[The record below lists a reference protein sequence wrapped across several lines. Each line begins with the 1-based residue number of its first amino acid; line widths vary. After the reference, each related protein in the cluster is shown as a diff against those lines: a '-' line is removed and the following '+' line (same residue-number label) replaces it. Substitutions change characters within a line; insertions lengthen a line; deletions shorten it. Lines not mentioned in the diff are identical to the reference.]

1 MVGRRL
7 TTTKTTTPPD
17 VEAMKRTALRM
28 SLIAI
33 VSVFV
38 FELTAGLFT
47 NSLAL
52 ITDSTHAL
60 LDAVV
65 TAILL
70 IAVRLALKPKDVDH
84 TYGHGKIETIGGFIG
99 GIALFVVAVF
109 FIYEASVRLAS
120 FSSST
125 TPDSASVAAIVTPG
139 IIGFA
144 AVAYTLAVDGF
155 RIGILGRA
163 MKKAAAKMTTGSTTL
178 KADFYHAFT
187 DLAST
192 AVAFVG
198 LWLVTTGFGQGDSIA
213 AIVLGSFL
221 SYLSVRFAYQ
231 NAMELTDVISPR
243 LVRRVQQAANETEG
257 VLRSD
262 DIKMRRVGNEIFAEA
277 TIALPAEISFES
289 AHDISAKVENNITKS
304 LSDSGLHVKPRNI
317 TVHFE
322 PVLRVDMPPELVIE
336 NAASQVSG
344 VRGLH
349 NVIISKIANSHS
361 MDVSL
366 HIQVD
371 RSATLAEA
379 HSIANAVEDSIK
391 RHLAAVENI
400 TVHLEPVMPDVVGG
414 MEPVSDS
421 KMYDFIRKGI
431 LDSASGVKKVNRIGI
446 YRTAE
451 NFLKIDVN
459 CSFSSEMSI
468 EQIHERVSE
477 IEKEIRRKYPG
488 SIVTIH
494 AEPSY

>member
-1 MVGRRL
+1 
-7 TTTKTTTPPD
+7 
-17 VEAMKRTALRM
+17 M
-28 SLIAI
+28 SLVAI

-38 FELTAGLFT
+38 FEFTAGLFT

-65 TAILL
+65 TAILI
-70 IAVRLALKPKDVDH
+70 IAVRLALKPKDIDH

-99 GIALFVVAVF
+99 GIALFVVAIF
-109 FIYEASVRLAS
+109 FIIEAIIRLAS
-120 FSSST
+120 ST
-125 TPDSASVAAIVTPG
+125 TDSASVVVVTPG

-155 RIGILGRA
+155 RITVLGRA
-163 MKKAAAKMTTGSTTL
+163 MKKTAAKITGSTTL
-178 KADFYHAFT
+178 KADFYHAFA

-192 AVAFVG
+192 TVAFVG
-198 LWLVTTGFGQGDSIA
+198 LWLVTIGFGYGDSIA
-213 AIVLGSFL
+213 AIILGSFL

-243 LVRRVQQAANETEG
+243 LVGTVQQAANETEG

-262 DIKMRRVGNEIFAEA
+262 DIKMRRVGNEIFVEA
-277 TIALPAEISFES
+277 TIALHAEISFES
-289 AHDISAKVENNITKS
+289 AHDISAKVENNIAKS

-322 PVLRVDMPPELVIE
+322 PMLGVDMQPELVIE
-336 NAASQVSG
+336 SAASQVTG
-344 VRGLH
+344 VRGVH

-361 MDVSL
+361 MDASL
-366 HIQVD
+366 HIQVN
-371 RSATLAEA
+371 RSATLGEA

-391 RHLAAVENI
+391 KQLTAVENI
-400 TVHLEPVMPDVVGG
+400 TVHLEPVMPDVVG
-414 MEPVSDS
+414 MEPIADS
-421 KMYDFIRKGI
+421 TMHDFIRKAI
-431 LDSASGVKKVNRIGI
+431 LGSASGVKKVDRIGI
-446 YRTAE
+446 YRTAQ
-451 NFLKIDVN
+451 NILKIDVN
-459 CSFSSEMSI
+459 CSFSSEMTI

-477 IEKEIRRKYPG
+477 IEKDIRIKYPG

>member
-1 MVGRRL
+1 MAGRRRL
-7 TTTKTTTPPD
+7 TTTTISD
-17 VEAMKRTALRM
+17 VQAIKRSALRM
-28 SLIAI
+28 SLVAI

-38 FELTAGLFT
+38 FEFTAGLFT

-65 TAILL
+65 TAILI
-70 IAVRLALKPKDVDH
+70 IAVRLALKPKDIDH

-99 GIALFVVAVF
+99 GIALFVVAIF
-109 FIYEASVRLAS
+109 FIIEAIIRL
-120 FSSST
+120 SSST
-125 TPDSASVAAIVTPG
+125 TDSASVVVVTPG

-155 RIGILGRA
+155 RITVLGRA
-163 MKKAAAKMTTGSTTL
+163 MKKTAAKITGSTTL
-178 KADFYHAFT
+178 KADFYHAFA

-192 AVAFVG
+192 TVAFVG
-198 LWLVTTGFGQGDSIA
+198 LWLVTIGFGYGDSIA
-213 AIVLGSFL
+213 AIILGSFL

-243 LVRRVQQAANETEG
+243 LVGTVQQAANETEG

-262 DIKMRRVGNEIFAEA
+262 DIKMRRVGNEIFVEA
-277 TIALPAEISFES
+277 TIALHAEISFES
-289 AHDISAKVENNITKS
+289 AHDISAKVENNIAKN

-322 PVLRVDMPPELVIE
+322 PMLGVDMQPELVIE
-336 NAASQVSG
+336 SAASQVTG
-344 VRGLH
+344 VRGVH

-361 MDVSL
+361 MDASL
-366 HIQVD
+366 HIQVN
-371 RSATLAEA
+371 RSATLGEA

-391 RHLAAVENI
+391 KQLTAVENI
-400 TVHLEPVMPDVVGG
+400 TVHLEPVMPDVVG
-414 MEPVSDS
+414 MEPIADS
-421 KMYDFIRKGI
+421 TMHDFIRKAI
-431 LDSASGVKKVNRIGI
+431 LGSASGVKKVDRIGI
-446 YRTAE
+446 YRTAQ
-451 NFLKIDVN
+451 NILKIDVN
-459 CSFSSEMSI
+459 CSFSSEMTI

-477 IEKEIRRKYPG
+477 IEKDIRIKYPG

-494 AEPSY
+494 AEPS

>member
-1 MVGRRL
+1 
-7 TTTKTTTPPD
+7 
-17 VEAMKRTALRM
+17 M
-28 SLIAI
+28 SLVAI

-38 FELTAGLFT
+38 FEFTAGLFT

-65 TAILL
+65 TAILI
-70 IAVRLALKPKDVDH
+70 IAVRLALKPKDIDH

-99 GIALFVVAVF
+99 GIALFVVAIF
-109 FIYEASVRLAS
+109 FIIEAIIRLAS
-120 FSSST
+120 ST
-125 TPDSASVAAIVTPG
+125 TDPASVVVVTPG

-155 RIGILGRA
+155 RITVLGRA
-163 MKKAAAKMTTGSTTL
+163 MKKTAAKITGSTTL
-178 KADFYHAFT
+178 KADFYHAFA

-192 AVAFVG
+192 TVAFVG
-198 LWLVTTGFGQGDSIA
+198 LWLVTIGFGYGDSIA
-213 AIVLGSFL
+213 AIILGSFL

-243 LVRRVQQAANETEG
+243 LVGTVQQAANETEG

-262 DIKMRRVGNEIFAEA
+262 DIKMRRVGNEIFVEA
-277 TIALPAEISFES
+277 TIALHAEISFES
-289 AHDISAKVENNITKS
+289 AHDISAKVENNIAKS

-322 PVLRVDMPPELVIE
+322 PMLGVDMQPELVIE
-336 NAASQVSG
+336 SAASQVTG
-344 VRGLH
+344 VRGVH

-361 MDVSL
+361 MDASL
-366 HIQVD
+366 HIQVN
-371 RSATLAEA
+371 RSATLGEA

-391 RHLAAVENI
+391 KQLTAVENI
-400 TVHLEPVMPDVVGG
+400 TVHLEPVMPDVVG
-414 MEPVSDS
+414 MEPIADS
-421 KMYDFIRKGI
+421 TMHDFIRKAI
-431 LDSASGVKKVNRIGI
+431 LGSASGVKKVDRIGI
-446 YRTAE
+446 YRTAQ
-451 NFLKIDVN
+451 NILKIDVN
-459 CSFSSEMSI
+459 CSFSSEMTI

-477 IEKEIRRKYPG
+477 IEKDIRIKYPG

-494 AEPSY
+494 AEPS

>member
-1 MVGRRL
+1 VAGRRRL
-7 TTTKTTTPPD
+7 TTTTISD
-17 VEAMKRTALRM
+17 VQAIKRSALRM
-28 SLIAI
+28 SLVAI

-38 FELTAGLFT
+38 FEFIAGLFT

-65 TAILL
+65 TAILI
-70 IAVRLALKPKDVDH
+70 IAVRLALKPKDIDH

-99 GIALFVVAVF
+99 GIALFVVAIF
-109 FIYEASVRLAS
+109 FIIEAIIRLAS
-120 FSSST
+120 ST
-125 TPDSASVAAIVTPG
+125 TDSASVVVVTPG

-155 RIGILGRA
+155 RITVLGRA
-163 MKKAAAKMTTGSTTL
+163 MKKTAAKITGSTTL
-178 KADFYHAFT
+178 KADFYHAFA

-192 AVAFVG
+192 TVAFVG
-198 LWLVTTGFGQGDSIA
+198 LWLVTIGFGYGDSIA
-213 AIVLGSFL
+213 AIILGSFL

-243 LVRRVQQAANETEG
+243 LVGTVQQAANETEG

-262 DIKMRRVGNEIFAEA
+262 DIKMRRVGNEIFVEA
-277 TIALPAEISFES
+277 TIALHAEISFES
-289 AHDISAKVENNITKS
+289 AHDISAKVENNIAKN

-322 PVLRVDMPPELVIE
+322 PMLGVDMQPELVIE
-336 NAASQVSG
+336 SAASQVTG
-344 VRGLH
+344 VRGVH

-361 MDVSL
+361 MDASL
-366 HIQVD
+366 HIQVN
-371 RSATLAEA
+371 RSATLGEA

-391 RHLAAVENI
+391 KQLTAVENI
-400 TVHLEPVMPDVVGG
+400 TVHLEPVMPDVVG
-414 MEPVSDS
+414 MEPIADS
-421 KMYDFIRKGI
+421 TMHDFIRKAI
-431 LDSASGVKKVNRIGI
+431 LGSASGVKKVDRIGI
-446 YRTAE
+446 YRTAQ
-451 NFLKIDVN
+451 NILKIDVN
-459 CSFSSEMSI
+459 CSFSSEMTI

-477 IEKEIRRKYPG
+477 IEKDIRIKYPG

-494 AEPSY
+494 AEPS

>member
-1 MVGRRL
+1 VAGRRRL
-7 TTTKTTTPPD
+7 TTTTISD
-17 VEAMKRTALRM
+17 VQAIKRSALRM
-28 SLIAI
+28 SFVAI

-38 FELTAGLFT
+38 FEFIAGLFT

-65 TAILL
+65 TAILI
-70 IAVRLALKPKDVDH
+70 IAVRLALKPKDIDH

-99 GIALFVVAVF
+99 GIALFVVAIF
-109 FIYEASVRLAS
+109 FIIEAIIRLAS
-120 FSSST
+120 ST
-125 TPDSASVAAIVTPG
+125 TDSASVVVVTPG

-155 RIGILGRA
+155 RITVLGRA
-163 MKKAAAKMTTGSTTL
+163 MKKTAAKITGSTTL
-178 KADFYHAFT
+178 KADFYHAFA

-192 AVAFVG
+192 TVAFVG
-198 LWLVTTGFGQGDSIA
+198 LWLVTIGFGYGDSIA
-213 AIVLGSFL
+213 AIILGSFL

-243 LVRRVQQAANETEG
+243 LVGTVQQAANETEG

-262 DIKMRRVGNEIFAEA
+262 DIKMRRVGNEIFVEA
-277 TIALPAEISFES
+277 TIALHAEISFES
-289 AHDISAKVENNITKS
+289 AHDISAKVENNIAKN

-322 PVLRVDMPPELVIE
+322 PMLGVDMQPELVIE
-336 NAASQVSG
+336 SAASQVTG
-344 VRGLH
+344 VRGVH

-361 MDVSL
+361 MDASL
-366 HIQVD
+366 HIQVN
-371 RSATLAEA
+371 RSATLGEA

-391 RHLAAVENI
+391 KQLTAVENI
-400 TVHLEPVMPDVVGG
+400 TVHLEPVMPDVVG
-414 MEPVSDS
+414 MEPIADS
-421 KMYDFIRKGI
+421 TMHDFIRKVI
-431 LDSASGVKKVNRIGI
+431 LGSASGVKKVDRIGI
-446 YRTAE
+446 YRTAQ
-451 NFLKIDVN
+451 NILKIDVN
-459 CSFSSEMSI
+459 CSFSSEMTI

-477 IEKEIRRKYPG
+477 IEKDIRIKYPG

-494 AEPSY
+494 AEPS

>member
-1 MVGRRL
+1 
-7 TTTKTTTPPD
+7 
-17 VEAMKRTALRM
+17 M
-28 SLIAI
+28 SLVAI

-38 FELTAGLFT
+38 FEFIAGLFT

-65 TAILL
+65 TAILI
-70 IAVRLALKPKDVDH
+70 IAVRLALKPKDIDH

-99 GIALFVVAVF
+99 GIALFVVAIF
-109 FIYEASVRLAS
+109 FIIEAIIRLAS
-120 FSSST
+120 ST
-125 TPDSASVAAIVTPG
+125 TDSASVVVVTPG

-155 RIGILGRA
+155 RITVLGRA
-163 MKKAAAKMTTGSTTL
+163 MKKTAAKITGSTTL
-178 KADFYHAFT
+178 KADFYHAFA

-192 AVAFVG
+192 TVAFVG
-198 LWLVTTGFGQGDSIA
+198 LWLVTIGFGYGDSIA
-213 AIVLGSFL
+213 AIILGSFL

-243 LVRRVQQAANETEG
+243 LVGTVQQAANETEG

-262 DIKMRRVGNEIFAEA
+262 DIKMRRVGNEIFVEA
-277 TIALPAEISFES
+277 TIALHAEISFES
-289 AHDISAKVENNITKS
+289 AHDISAKVENNIAKS

-322 PVLRVDMPPELVIE
+322 PMLGVDMQPELVIE
-336 NAASQVSG
+336 SAASQVTG
-344 VRGLH
+344 VRGVH

-361 MDVSL
+361 MDASL
-366 HIQVD
+366 HIQVN
-371 RSATLAEA
+371 RSATLGEA

-391 RHLAAVENI
+391 KQLTAVENI
-400 TVHLEPVMPDVVGG
+400 TVHLEPVMPDVVG
-414 MEPVSDS
+414 MEPIVDS
-421 KMYDFIRKGI
+421 TMHDFIRKAI
-431 LDSASGVKKVNRIGI
+431 LGSASGVKKVDRIGI
-446 YRTAE
+446 YRTAQ
-451 NFLKIDVN
+451 NILKIDVN
-459 CSFSSEMSI
+459 CSFSSEMTI

-477 IEKEIRRKYPG
+477 IEKDIRIKYPG

-494 AEPSY
+494 AEPS

>member
-1 MVGRRL
+1 VAGRRRL
-7 TTTKTTTPPD
+7 ATTTISD
-17 VEAMKRTALRM
+17 VQAIKRSALRM
-28 SLIAI
+28 SLVAI

-38 FELTAGLFT
+38 FEFIAGLFT

-65 TAILL
+65 TAILI
-70 IAVRLALKPKDVDH
+70 IAVRLALKPKDIDH

-99 GIALFVVAVF
+99 GIALFVVAIF
-109 FIYEASVRLAS
+109 FIIEAIIRLAS
-120 FSSST
+120 ST
-125 TPDSASVAAIVTPG
+125 TDSASVVVVTPG

-155 RIGILGRA
+155 RITVLGRA
-163 MKKAAAKMTTGSTTL
+163 MKKTAAKITGSTTL
-178 KADFYHAFT
+178 KADFYHAFA

-192 AVAFVG
+192 TVAFVG
-198 LWLVTTGFGQGDSIA
+198 LWLVTIGFGYGDSIA
-213 AIVLGSFL
+213 AIILGSFL

-243 LVRRVQQAANETEG
+243 LVGTVQQAANETEG

-262 DIKMRRVGNEIFAEA
+262 DIKMRRVGNEIFVEA
-277 TIALPAEISFES
+277 TIALHAEISFES
-289 AHDISAKVENNITKS
+289 AHDISAKVENNIAKN

-322 PVLRVDMPPELVIE
+322 PMLGVDMQPELVIE
-336 NAASQVSG
+336 SAASQVTG
-344 VRGLH
+344 VRGVH

-361 MDVSL
+361 MDASL
-366 HIQVD
+366 HIQVN
-371 RSATLAEA
+371 RSATLGEA

-391 RHLAAVENI
+391 KQLTAVENI
-400 TVHLEPVMPDVVGG
+400 TVHLEPVMPDVVG
-414 MEPVSDS
+414 MEPIADS
-421 KMYDFIRKGI
+421 TMHDFIRKVI
-431 LDSASGVKKVNRIGI
+431 LGSASGVKKVDRIGI
-446 YRTAE
+446 YRTAQ
-451 NFLKIDVN
+451 NILKIDVN
-459 CSFSSEMSI
+459 CSFSSEMTI

-477 IEKEIRRKYPG
+477 IEKDIRIKYPG

-494 AEPSY
+494 AEPS